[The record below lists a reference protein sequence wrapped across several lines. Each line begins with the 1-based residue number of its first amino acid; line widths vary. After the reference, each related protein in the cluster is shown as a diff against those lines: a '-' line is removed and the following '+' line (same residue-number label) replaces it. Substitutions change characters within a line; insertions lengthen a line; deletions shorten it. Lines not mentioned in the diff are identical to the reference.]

1 MKYVVKIA
9 KLTQIIAG
17 SFLLIMFLVTLA
29 EVLFRF
35 VWRPIAGSYEL
46 IAFLGGLVIG
56 FSIPYTSQKDGHVRV
71 DFLINRMTISRKAV
85 MDTTT
90 RVMAMLFFILAGSSL
105 VYMGTDLRSSHEV
118 SQTLKLPYYPVA
130 FGLGFSFLIQA
141 WQFLLD
147 IVLIYGGSN
156 E

>member
-1 MKYVVKIA
+1 MKYAHKIA
-9 KLTQIIAG
+9 KLTQVIAG
-17 SFLLIMFLVTLA
+17 SFLVIMFLVTLA
-29 EVLFRF
+29 EVLLRF

-56 FSIPYTSQKDGHVRV
+56 FSIPYTSKKDGHVRV
-71 DFLINRMTISRKAV
+71 DFLINKMQPPRKA
-85 MDTTT
+85 MMNITT
-90 RVMAMLFFILAGSSL
+90 RIMAMFFFILAGSSL
-105 VYMGTDLRSSHEV
+105 IYMGIDLRSSNEV

-130 FGLGFSFLIQA
+130 FGLGLGFLIQA

-147 IVLIYGGSN
+147 IVLIYGGNN